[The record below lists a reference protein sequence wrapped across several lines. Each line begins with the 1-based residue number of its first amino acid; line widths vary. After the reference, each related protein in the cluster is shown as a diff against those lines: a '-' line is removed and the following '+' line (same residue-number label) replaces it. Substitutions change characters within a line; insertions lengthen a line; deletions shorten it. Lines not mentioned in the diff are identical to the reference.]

1 MNIINCIEMKSNAA
15 LLSFILRYS
24 EVSDGQCKM
33 TGREVG
39 RFGGFA
45 QYELRGFLLKKI
57 IPKKNSPGIPGHCFG
72 VIRSY

>member
-45 QYELRGFLLKKI
+45 QYELI
-57 IPKKNSPGIPGHCFG
+57 
-72 VIRSY
+72 